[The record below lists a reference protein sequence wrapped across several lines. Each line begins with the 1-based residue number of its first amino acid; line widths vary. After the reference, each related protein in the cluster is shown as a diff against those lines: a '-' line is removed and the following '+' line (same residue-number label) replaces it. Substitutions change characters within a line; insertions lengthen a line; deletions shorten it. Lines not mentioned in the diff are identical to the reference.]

1 MKDNKSGELD
11 AVMTSLHYLESEVSK
26 VGLKEV
32 SGILKKTIS
41 DIEGWINTGSCCGS
55 NFHEII
61 IGYELFNILELLHKL
76 SQNYKY
82 DLAAILRAIES
93 YTAQQKMAG

>member
-1 MKDNKSGELD
+1 MSANQSGELD
-11 AVMTSLHYLESEVSK
+11 AVMTSLHYLESETNK
-26 VGLKEV
+26 AGLEEV

-41 DIEGWINTGSCCGS
+41 DIEGWIKTGSCCGA
-55 NFHEII
+55 NLQEII

-82 DLAAILRAIES
+82 DLPAILRAIES
-93 YTAQQKMAG
+93 YTAQRKMAG